1 MGAVDSQSRSH
12 TVVES
17 AAPADPAGPP
27 LLVSVET
34 LAAWLGHEIPGG
46 TPPARAAS
54 PAFASGDG
62 PQGGR
67 GVVLL
72 DVRWS
77 VAAGG
82 ADHAAYLRG
91 HLPGAV
97 YVSMDGDLAG
107 HGSPQDGRHPLPT
120 PADFAETVQRWGVD
134 DGDTV
139 VVYDDCG
146 GTSAAR
152 AWWLLR
158 HAGIRSCL
166 VLDGGLAAWR
176 EAGLALQ
183 AGEVI
188 PAPGSACASWGR
200 MPVVDA
206 DGAEAIAE
214 AGLLLDA
221 RAPERYRGE
230 TEPLDPAAGHIPRAV
245 NLPTT
250 GNLDDDGRLLPQE
263 DLAERFAAVT
273 AGVDEEAP
281 VAVYCGSGVTAAH
294 QVMAMAAAGLHGV
307 ALFPGSWSAWCNDP
321 HRPVA
326 TGPEPAG
333 SAPDGSAVGSLAPRS
348 R

>member
-1 MGAVDSQSRSH
+1 MEDVDSQSRPH
-12 TVVES
+12 TVTEA

-34 LAAWLGHEIPGG
+34 LAAWLHREIPEDA
-46 TPPARAAS
+46 PPPHATS
-54 PAFASGDG
+54 PAFAPVDSPLGSRD
-62 PQGGR
+62 
-67 GVVLL
+67 VALL

-82 ADHAAYLRG
+82 ADHDAYLRG

-107 HGSPQDGRHPLPT
+107 HGGPRDGRHPLPE
-120 PADFAETVQRWGVD
+120 PEAFAETVQRWGVD

-158 HAGIRSCL
+158 HAGIRSSL

-176 EAGLALQ
+176 DGGLALQ

-188 PAPGSACASWGR
+188 PAPGSARASWGR

-206 DGAEAIAE
+206 DGAEAIAAE
-214 AGLLLDA
+214 GLLLDA

-230 TEPLDPAAGHIPRAV
+230 TEPLDPVAGHIPGAV
-245 NLPTT
+245 NLPTS

-263 DLAERFAAVT
+263 DLAARFAAVA
-273 AGVDEEAP
+273 AGPDEDAP

-294 QVMAMAAAGLHGV
+294 QVMAMAAAGRHGV

-321 HRPVA
+321 ERPVA
-326 TGPEPAG
+326 TGPEPG
-333 SAPDGSAVGSLAPRS
+333 GR
-348 R
+348 

>member
-1 MGAVDSQSRSH
+1 MARVDLVDSPISSPH
-12 TVVES
+12 GIDS
-17 AAPADPAGPP
+17 ADDAPAGPP
-27 LLVSVET
+27 ALVSVPT
-34 LAAWLGHEIPGG
+34 LAGWLHLDLPVDAPSRQD
-46 TPPARAAS
+46 TSASFAPADS
-54 PAFASGDG
+54 PLGARDI
-62 PQGGR
+62 
-67 GVVLL
+67 VLL

-77 VAAGG
+77 VPAGG
-82 ADHAAYLRG
+82 ADHEAYLRG

-107 HGSPQDGRHPLPT
+107 HGGPQDGRHPLPT
-120 PADFAETVQRWGVD
+120 PAEFAETVQRWGVD

-139 VVYDDCG
+139 VLYDDCG

-188 PAPGSACASWGR
+188 PTPGSARTSWGR

-206 DGAEAIAE
+206 DGVAAVAES
-214 AGLLLDA
+214 GLLLDA

-230 TEPLDPAAGHIPRAV
+230 TEPLDPVAGHIPGAR
-245 NLPTT
+245 NLPAA
-250 GNLDDDGRLLPQE
+250 GSLDDDGRLLPE
-263 DLAERFAAVT
+263 DRLAARFAS
-273 AGVDEEAP
+273 AGVDGEDP

-294 QVMAMAAAGLHGV
+294 QVLAMAVAGRHGV
-307 ALFPGSWSAWCNDP
+307 ALYPGSWSAWCNDP
-321 HRPVA
+321 DRPVA
-326 TGPEPAG
+326 TGPEPG
-333 SAPDGSAVGSLAPRS
+333 GR
-348 R
+348 

>member
-1 MGAVDSQSRSH
+1 METVDSQ
-12 TVVES
+12 TTPP
-17 AAPADPAGPP
+17 AATAPAAVAPAGPP
-27 LLVSVET
+27 TLVSVET
-34 LAAWLGHEIPGG
+34 LATWLHREIPADALAPHA
-46 TPPARAAS
+46 TS
-54 PAFASGDG
+54 SAFAPVDSPLGTRDI
-62 PQGGR
+62 
-67 GVVLL
+67 VLL

-77 VAAGG
+77 VPAGG
-82 ADHAAYLRG
+82 ADHDAYLRG

-107 HGSPQDGRHPLPT
+107 HGGPRDGRHPLPA
-120 PADFAETVQRWGVD
+120 PDAFAETVQRWGVD
-134 DGDTV
+134 ETDTV

-158 HAGIRSCL
+158 HAGIRSSL

-176 EAGLALQ
+176 EEGLALQ

-188 PAPGSACASWGR
+188 PAPGSARTSWGR

-206 DGAEAIAE
+206 DGAAAIAA

-230 TEPLDPAAGHIPRAV
+230 TEPLDPVAGHIPGAV
-245 NLPTT
+245 NLPTA
-250 GNLDDDGRLLPQE
+250 GNLDDDGRLLPV
-263 DLAERFAAVT
+263 DRLAARFDSVDAS
-273 AGVDEEAP
+273 AGVEEDAP

-294 QVMAMAAAGLHGV
+294 QVMTMAVAGRHGV

-321 HRPVA
+321 DRPVV
-326 TGPEPAG
+326 TGPEPG
-333 SAPDGSAVGSLAPRS
+333 GR
-348 R
+348 